1 MVEVKFSKQWRGHDP
16 GTVVEL
22 TDARA
27 AELIGQGFCCATA
40 SKEKPVIASAE
51 VEPQPIPDPEPAQ
64 KPTRGR
70 KQYSSPETTAKPSE
84 TT

>member
-22 TDARA
+22 TDERA
-27 AELIGQGFCCATA
+27 AELIGQGYCCATA
-40 SKEKPVIASAE
+40 KEEKPVAVAA
-51 VEPQPIPDPEPAQ
+51 PAPKPEPA
-64 KPTRGR
+64 PTPQPARGR
-70 KQYSSPETTAKPSE
+70 KHEQRVETTAKPSE